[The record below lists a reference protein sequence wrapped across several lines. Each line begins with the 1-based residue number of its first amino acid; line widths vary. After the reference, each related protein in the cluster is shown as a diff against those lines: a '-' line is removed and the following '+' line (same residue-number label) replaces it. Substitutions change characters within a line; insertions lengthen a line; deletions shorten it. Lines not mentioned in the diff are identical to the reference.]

1 MAMNN
6 IAQWINASVTKSD
19 KKWLALVFRA
29 DGLLL
34 NGHSVQ
40 QSPWSQ
46 SATCSIE
53 LLKTAL
59 SWTITE
65 CRRRRY
71 RQMRFVGYLGG
82 EPNQG
87 TYPHIHAIIEI
98 PINLTEE
105 ELITD
110 LKDLWSKKLKKKFKQ
125 YVASNVL
132 SEPLKSSVMYAY
144 YASRYEGSAFS
155 AGDEKVIINNS
166 FYL

>member
-1 MAMNN
+1 M
-6 IAQWINASVTKSD
+6 VT
-19 KKWLALVFRA
+19 
-29 DGLLL
+29 
-34 NGHSVQ
+34 NGRSVQ

-65 CRRRRY
+65 CRRKHN
-71 RQMRFVGYLGG
+71 RQMKFVGYLGG

-87 TYPHIHAIIEI
+87 IYPHIHAIIEI
-98 PINLTEE
+98 PAGVSADAFLAY
-105 ELITD
+105 LQ
-110 LKDLWSKKLKKKFKQ
+110 DLWSKKLKKKFKQ
-125 YVASNVL
+125 YVPSAVL
-132 SEPLKSSVMYAY
+132 SESLRSSLLYAY
-144 YASRYEGSAFS
+144 YSSRYEGSTFN

>member
-6 IAQWINASVTKSD
+6 IAKWINASVNQSD
-19 KKWLALVFRA
+19 CQWLALVFRA
-29 DGLLL
+29 DGQVT
-34 NGHSVQ
+34 NGHLVQ

-65 CRRRRY
+65 CRRKHN
-71 RQMRFVGYLGG
+71 RQMKFVGYLGG
-82 EPNQG
+82 EPSQG

-98 PINLTEE
+98 PAGVPEDAFLVY
-105 ELITD
+105 LQ
-110 LKDLWSKKLKKKFKQ
+110 DLWSKKLQKKFKQ
-125 YVASNVL
+125 YVPSSVL
-132 SEPLKSSVMYAY
+132 SQPLNNSAMYAY
-144 YASRYEGSAFS
+144 YSSRYEGNTFN

-166 FYL
+166 FCL